1 MKKIINVFIVLTILM
16 TNSLSLLATEN
27 NGIESEYNVMED
39 NSTIENSEFV
49 EEEANDTSL
58 DLVGGDEGESDDS
71 IDFEAPEI
79 EDVLVEPFEVVVD
92 GDVKLNIPEYNPIDK
107 WAIFEHYD
115 MNVEVNFGIE
125 NVEKKVTIKL
135 AEGMRYVSYPVPQ
148 SMTRTDIQTPAQGV
162 LNEMIQAIEVPT
174 YTLWEQWNGELT
186 YIFNSDTI
194 GVVIP
199 LKVTV
204 DEFIFHTSQTLT
216 EAIQVEAS
224 KNDVNIGV
232 AKMNINTLGNLVTR
246 FFSGNRLNGISVLA
260 GENVTFRA
268 MRRLVIGDNGRGIR
282 YDEHPKH
289 YSKKMTFR
297 IYYPLGTSYVSSNYE
312 MNKTIHDD
320 TLGYVEF
327 EFTNPIWS
335 PIIDVTVSTTGVSPG
350 TYLATNPSYNKSTM
364 IDGTEVMT
372 TLYPMTLGIVVRAEL
387 ENKLDFAVLGD
398 VEYFPYASDYESN
411 GPVLRIFNN
420 SPSIKTDQWIEIEV
434 PNEYLATQIVF
445 PYDRNSN
452 DTADLKIWYETSDDI
467 GEWKE
472 VTSLSQVSLSAIS
485 ARISMQSLALPDG
498 ITLTKIKA
506 YIGNVGAYF
515 ESTPNSSTRSV
526 TATTPKIVGKL
537 KDGMTEAVFKGATY
551 AAPLVG
557 TEYAG
562 TRVES
567 NNAKVIRTNTPTT
580 SILQQMNNVSVVAGD
595 TQKAMLN
602 LSSTYQYGGL
612 TAMVNPEIYLR
623 VPVGISYSNPQ
634 VISATGGTATISEP
648 YITTTGEQIVKI
660 TTNNVKV
667 GTAFGGNLDL
677 RPRIE
682 FDVVADL
689 QTSGG
694 TYQWS
699 DYLLLKDDVSS
710 FSNYFMHPNPQA
722 DIYDIDNDGDLTEMT
737 VSPRFGTTLTVY
749 PVETLTIDTYITPQ
763 GENRHPNYDGTDATS
778 VGFTPG
784 ATANYTVDI
793 FNNNV
798 EPLTGF
804 EAYIPVPKIGNNF
817 GTNFQT
823 GPFKWNMKLAS
834 IPTIKVVDE
843 NDVDITVSR
852 GENYQITY
860 STNATM
866 EANYN
871 SATYSAIYNANA
883 TMIKIENTTS
893 IPRGERA
900 YLEFE
905 YAIDET
911 NSTVEANPERL
922 DSINDFRPYYSF
934 SAGGNIGAARGTMV
948 GAKLVLGQISGKIFK
963 DDNYNGIYD
972 FGESLLGAR
981 QVDLYLKNASNVYE
995 YVNTTTT
1002 DTNGT
1007 YDFTGI
1013 GNGLYKVD
1021 FTGSLGVNERFTQIN
1036 IGSDETIDSDVEFI
1050 GVNEGAVIDVSPAAI
1065 SSKTISAGI
1074 VTYEIP
1080 TIAITNG
1087 ATITTQAVNAQYPNI
1102 SKGLTTA
1109 ITPTYFEQIKA
1120 TTNTISWT
1128 SSDTGIVTV
1137 DTSGYI
1143 YGQAAGTATVTA
1155 TITDTYGVTVTANIA
1170 VTVMGN
1176 SVPVIT
1182 APATLQV
1189 EYGSTYNPLVD
1200 GGVTISDAEDG
1211 PITLTNAMVV
1221 SSVPLDGSN
1230 RAMTVGT
1237 YDVMYTYTDTDSNTA
1252 TTTVE
1257 VTVAD
1262 TQNPS
1267 LTIGTSSII
1276 VEAGTGILPTDWHSA
1291 FNLSAT
1297 DSVDGVLLA
1306 TNINVAVP
1314 GTLTSNMDVGTH
1326 TFNITATDSNG
1337 NTTTGTATV
1346 VVQDTVGPVITING
1360 PTSKTVESGAVPLP
1374 TDWIAEFNITASDDV
1389 DGAITILSSNV
1400 QVPASLVSNTSVGQH
1415 TMVVGVGLT
1424 DGAGNSA
1431 TIVTVVY
1438 EIEDTEGPE
1447 ITITVPGNK
1456 ITVEAGA
1463 VPLPI
1468 DWVAEFGIIAS
1479 DITDGPINVLASN
1492 VQVPVTLT
1500 SNMAVGLHEFT
1511 IIVVD
1516 DEGNQA
1522 TATTYYEIL
1531 DTTPPAISITEPNS
1545 KTVEAGNVALPTDW
1559 LLEFGVSATDI
1570 VDGPMALTAVNT
1582 VVTIPAELMSNIVV
1596 GTHIIDISVTDTN
1609 GNTGTK
1615 LVTYII
1621 EDTTKPII
1629 NITTATITAESG
1641 DTLPTDWVAAFGIT
1655 ASDIVDGPITITEVE
1670 HLEIPVLL
1678 TEITV
1683 GNHTFIITV
1692 TDANG
1697 NSEIAY
1703 ATYVIQDTG
1712 SPIITFGENP
1722 IVVEAG
1728 TEVLPTSWTEWL
1740 TKFGIVVV
1748 DTTDGTIALT
1758 ENDISIPVTL
1768 TSNTSVGVH
1777 TFTITVE
1784 DSSQNQA
1791 SATAIYEI
1799 KDTTAP
1805 TVIIANP
1812 TVTIEAGTTLP
1823 IDWVSTFGITAND
1836 IVDGEIN
1843 LTEANVQVPGTLT
1856 SDIVVGSHDFVIN
1869 VTDAKNNTTT
1879 EQATLIIEDTTAPVI
1894 TIANP
1899 TLVIEAG
1906 VDLLP
1911 IDWIA
1916 AFGITANDVVDG
1928 LIQVLETDVAVPSTL
1943 TSNIAVGMHTFTIT
1957 VTDANNNTSN
1967 MTATAILQDQNAPQF
1982 VVVETAIVVELG
1994 STQPTSW
2001 TDVFGVTAV
2010 DMVDGDVTTNIIYDV
2025 DPSTIDMTIEGIYVI
2040 AASVTDTTG
2049 LLANYVFIY
2058 EVEDTVAPTITVANS
2073 AIYVGIDD
2081 VKTNQELITL
2091 AVVGANDASGT
2102 EVITLDQS
2110 QVDYSVDGTY
2120 AVTVTAVDIYGNQ
2133 AAATFIVEVV
2143 TLIKAN
2149 NFMVNLNEIE
2159 TANFV
2164 SLAGA
2169 VGWEADTDSAI
2180 LTEST
2185 VTLVSSKPTT
2195 VGTYQATFETAEG
2208 VSKTVEVLVTT
2219 VSLPTPLPD
2228 TIVEHIEAND
2238 FTIDLENVTTAN
2250 FVQLANAVGYEITA
2264 DAVGNISFVIIP
2276 VTLASS
2282 KPAIV
2287 GAHQATFVTANGAT
2301 ATVNVYVTAIAITPP
2316 PAGTTA
2322 ENIVASDF
2330 TIGLPNVETADFVE
2344 LANAQGFV
2352 VDENLNV
2359 IETGLPVTLISS
2371 KPITIGLHAAVF
2383 TTAGGATTAVNVYIT
2398 AESITSPPTG
2408 ITAENV
2414 VASDFTIGLPDVEIA
2429 DFVAL
2434 ANAQGFVIDEN
2445 LNVIETGLPVTLISS
2460 KPTTIGAHT
2469 ATFTTASG
2477 ATATVNVYVTA
2488 TSIIPPP
2495 IGTTTENIVA
2505 SDFAIGLPDV
2515 EKADFVVLANAQG
2528 FVVDEDLNV
2537 VETGLPVTLISEKP
2551 TTAGL
2556 HTAVFTIAGGVTTAV
2571 NVYVTA
2577 ESLVAPPAGTTAE
2590 IVIANDFAADL
2601 LTIETA
2607 DFVSLADAQGFI
2619 VDENL
2624 NVIEVGLPVT
2634 LISEKPTTVGT
2645 YPTTFATVG
2654 GTTTTVNILVTDV
2667 GAYIEITANDA
2678 TISLKDIQKASTDGV
2693 LESYII
2699 EQVSATAVLHT
2710 ATESIDLPIHVST
2723 TGIENIATA
2732 VGNHS
2737 IELIVTTVSGGQAL
2751 NSMQAFSQGTHTN
2764 ISEYNLTESKTVNI
2778 IITEEEL
2785 VDNGSNITGLTT
2797 TGEAI
2802 LITLLTGMALL
2813 LAAIIVLIFVRKS
2826 QQKNYQ

>member
-1 MKKIINVFIVLTILM
+1 MRKIINVFIVVIMLM
-16 TNSLSLLATEN
+16 TNSLSLFATEN
-27 NGIESEYNVMED
+27 NVSED
-39 NSTIENSEFV
+39 SSITENSEIV
-49 EEEANDTSL
+49 EEEVNDTSL
-58 DLVGGDEGESDDS
+58 DLVGGNEGEND

-79 EDVLVEPFEVVVD
+79 EGVLVEPFEAVAD
-92 GDVKLNIPEYNPIDK
+92 GDVKLSIPEYNPSDK

-115 MNVEVNFGIE
+115 MNVEVNFGTE

-148 SMTRTDIQTPAQGV
+148 SMTRTDIQTPAHGV

-186 YIFNSDTI
+186 YTFNSDAI
-194 GVVIP
+194 GIVIP
-199 LKVTV
+199 LKVAV
-204 DEFIFHTSQTLT
+204 DESIFHTSQTLT

-224 KNDVNIGV
+224 KNDANIGV
-232 AKMNINTLGNLVTR
+232 VKMDVDTLGNLVTR
-246 FFSGNRLNGISVLA
+246 FFSGNNLNNISVLA

-282 YDEHPKH
+282 YEEHPKH
-289 YSKKMTFR
+289 YSQKMTFR

-312 MNKTIHDD
+312 MNKTIHND

-327 EFTNPIWS
+327 EFTNPILS

-350 TYLATNPSYNKSTM
+350 THLATNPSYNKSVM
-364 IDGTEVMT
+364 IDGTEIMT
-372 TLYPMTLGIVVRAEL
+372 TLHPITLSIVVGTEL
-387 ENKLDFAVLGD
+387 ENKVNFAMLGD

-411 GPVLRIFNN
+411 GPIPRIVNN
-420 SPSIKTDQWIEIEV
+420 SSSIKTNQWIEIEV

-452 DTADLKIWYETSDDI
+452 NTADLKIWYEASDDI

-472 VTSLSQVSLSAIS
+472 VASLSQVSLSATS
-485 ARISMQSLALPDG
+485 ARVSTQSLALPDG

-506 YIGNVGAYF
+506 YIGNVGVYF
-515 ESTPNSSTRSV
+515 ESTSNSSPRGV
-526 TATTPKIVGKL
+526 TAATPKIVGKL

-551 AAPLVG
+551 AASPEGV
-557 TEYAG
+557 YVAG

-580 SILQQMNNVSVVAGD
+580 SILQQMDNVSVVAGG

-623 VPVGISYSNPQ
+623 VPEGISYSNPQ
-634 VISATGGTATISEP
+634 VISSIGGTATISEP
-648 YITTTGEQIVKI
+648 YMTVTGERIVKI

-667 GTAFGGNLDL
+667 GTAFGGSLDL

-689 QTSGG
+689 QTNGG

-699 DYLLLKDDVSS
+699 DYLFFKDDVSS

-722 DIYDIDNDGDLTEMT
+722 DIYDVDNDGDLTEMT
-737 VSPRFGTTLTVY
+737 VSPRFGTALTVY

-763 GENRHPNYDGTDATS
+763 GENRYPNYDGTDATS

-784 ATANYTVDI
+784 ATANYSVDI

-823 GPFKWNMKLAS
+823 EPFKWNMKFAS
-834 IPTIKVVDE
+834 IPTIKIVDE
-843 NDVDITVSR
+843 NDVDITASR
-852 GENYQITY
+852 GANYQITY

-866 EANYN
+866 ETNYN
-871 SATYSAIYNANA
+871 GATYSSSYNANA

-893 IPRGERA
+893 TPRGERA

-934 SAGGNIGAARGTMV
+934 SAGGNIGAARGTTV

-981 QVDLYLKNASNVYE
+981 QVDLYLKNTSNEYE
-995 YVNTTTT
+995 YVDTTTT
-1002 DTNGT
+1002 DINGT

-1021 FTGSLGVNERFTQIN
+1021 FTSALGVNERFTQTN
-1036 IGSDETIDSDVEFI
+1036 IGLDETIDSDVEFI
-1050 GVNEGAVIDVSPAAI
+1050 GANEGAVIDVSPAAI

-1074 VTYEIP
+1074 VTYEMP

-1087 ATITTQAVNAQYPNI
+1087 AAITTQAVNVQYPNI

-1120 TTNTISWT
+1120 TTNTISWV

-1155 TITDTYGVTVTANIA
+1155 TITDIYGVTVTANIA
-1170 VTVMGN
+1170 VTVTGN
-1176 SVPVIT
+1176 SIPVIT

-1200 GGVTISDAEDG
+1200 GGVTIVDAEDG

-1221 SSVPLDGSN
+1221 SGVPLDGSN

-1237 YDVMYTYTDTDSNTA
+1237 YDAVYTYTDADSNTA

-1262 TQNPS
+1262 TQNPT
-1267 LTIGTSSII
+1267 LTIGTSSIT
-1276 VEAGTGILPTDWHSA
+1276 VEAGTGILPTDWYSA

-1297 DSVDGVLLA
+1297 DPVDGVLPA
-1306 TNINVAVP
+1306 TSIHVVAP
-1314 GTLTSNMDVGTH
+1314 ETLISNMDVGTH
-1326 TFNITATDSNG
+1326 TFNITATDGNE
-1337 NTTTGTATV
+1337 NTTTGTTTV
-1346 VVQDTVGPVITING
+1346 VVQDTVGPVITINS
-1360 PTSKTVESGAVPLP
+1360 PTSKTVESGTEPLP
-1374 TDWIAEFNITASDDV
+1374 TDWIAEFDITAFDDV
-1389 DGAITILSSNV
+1389 DGSITVLTSNV
-1400 QVPASLVSNTSVGQH
+1400 QVPASLASNTSVGQH
-1415 TMVVGVGLT
+1415 TIVVGVGLT
-1424 DGAGNSA
+1424 DGTGNSA
-1431 TIVTVVY
+1431 TTVTVVY

-1447 ITITVPGNK
+1447 IAIAAPNNK

-1463 VPLPI
+1463 VPLPA
-1468 DWVAEFGIIAS
+1468 DWVVEFGITAS
-1479 DITDGPINVLASN
+1479 DVTDGPINVLESN
-1492 VQVPVTLT
+1492 VQVPLTLT
-1500 SNMAVGLHEFT
+1500 SNTAVGLHEFT
-1511 IIVVD
+1511 ITVVD
-1516 DEGNQA
+1516 DESNQA

-1531 DTTPPAISITEPNS
+1531 DTTPPAISMTEPNS
-1545 KTVEAGNVALPTDW
+1545 KTVEAGSVALPTDW

-1570 VDGPMALTAVNT
+1570 VDGAMPLTAVNT
-1582 VVTIPAELMSNIVV
+1582 VVTVPAELTSNIGV
-1596 GTHIIDISVTDTN
+1596 GTHIIDIAVTDAN
-1609 GNTGTK
+1609 GNTATAS
-1615 LVTYII
+1615 VTYII

-1629 NITTATITAESG
+1629 NVATPTITAESG
-1641 DTLPTDWVAAFGIT
+1641 NPLPTDWVAAFGIT
-1655 ASDIVDGPITITEVE
+1655 ANDIVDGLITITEAE
-1670 HLEIPVLL
+1670 YLTIPVVL
-1678 TEITV
+1678 TETAVGSHVFVITV
-1683 GNHTFIITV
+1683 A
-1692 TDANG
+1692 DANG
-1697 NSEIAY
+1697 NRETAY

-1712 SPIITFGENP
+1712 SPIITFGANP

-1728 TEVLPTSWTEWL
+1728 TEVLPTSWTEWV
-1740 TKFGIVVV
+1740 TKFGVVVV
-1748 DTTDGTIALT
+1748 DTTDGTIALA
-1758 ENDISIPVTL
+1758 EDDILIPVTL

-1799 KDTTAP
+1799 KDTIAP

-1812 TVTIEAGTTLP
+1812 AVTIEAGTTLP
-1823 IDWVSTFGITAND
+1823 IDWVNTFGITASD
-1836 IVDGEIN
+1836 AVDGEIN

-1856 SDIVVGSHDFVIN
+1856 SDIAVGSHEFVIR
-1869 VTDAKNNTTT
+1869 VTDANNNTTT
-1879 EQATLIIEDTTAPVI
+1879 EQATLIIEDTTVPVI

-1911 IDWIA
+1911 IDWIT
-1916 AFGITANDVVDG
+1916 AFGITANDIVDG
-1928 LIQVLETDVAVPSTL
+1928 VIQVLETDVAVPSTL
-1943 TSNIAVGMHTFTIT
+1943 TSNIAVGVHTFAII
-1957 VTDANNNTSN
+1957 VTDANNNTSDAI
-1967 MTATAILQDQNAPQF
+1967 ATVVVQDQNAPQF

-2010 DMVDGDVTTNIIYDV
+2010 DMVDGDVTTNIIYDL
-2025 DPSTIDMTIEGIYVI
+2025 DPSTIDMTLEGTYVI
-2040 AASVTDTTG
+2040 TASVTDTTG
-2049 LLANYVFIY
+2049 LLANYVFTY

-2081 VKTNQELITL
+2081 VKTDQELITL
-2091 AVVGANDASGT
+2091 AIVGANDASGT
-2102 EVITLDQS
+2102 EVVTLDQS
-2110 QVDYSVDGTY
+2110 HVDYSVEGTY
-2120 AVTVTAVDIYGNQ
+2120 SVTITVVDIYGNQ
-2133 AAATFIVEVV
+2133 ATETFIVEVAP
-2143 TLIKAN
+2143 LIVAN
-2149 NFMVNLNEIE
+2149 NFMVSSNEME

-2164 SLAGA
+2164 ALAGA
-2169 VGWEADTDSAI
+2169 VGWEADTDPTA
-2180 LTEST
+2180 LTASV

-2195 VGTYQATFETAEG
+2195 IGAYQVTFETAEG

-2228 TIVEHIEAND
+2228 TVVEHIEAND
-2238 FTIDLENVTTAN
+2238 FTIDLANVTTAN

-2276 VTLASS
+2276 VILASS
-2282 KPAIV
+2282 KPAII
-2287 GAHQATFVTANGAT
+2287 GAHQATFTTAGGAT
-2301 ATVNVYVTAIAITPP
+2301 TTVNVYVTEISIAPP
-2316 PAGTTA
+2316 PVGTTA
-2322 ENIVASDF
+2322 EDIVASDF
-2330 TIGLPNVETADFVE
+2330 TIGLADVESADFVS
-2344 LANAQGFV
+2344 LSNAQGFV

-2371 KPITIGLHAAVF
+2371 KPTTVGVHTATFA
-2383 TTAGGATTAVNVYIT
+2383 TAGGVATTVNVYVT
-2398 AESITSPPTG
+2398 ATAIIPPSIGT
-2408 ITAENV
+2408 IAENI
-2414 VASDFTIGLPDVEIA
+2414 VASDFAIGLPDVESA

-2434 ANAQGFVIDEN
+2434 ANAQGFVVDEN
-2445 LNVIETGLPVTLISS
+2445 LNVIETGLPVTLISE
-2460 KPTTIGAHT
+2460 KPTTVGLHT
-2469 ATFTTASG
+2469 AVFATAGGTTTA
-2477 ATATVNVYVTA
+2477 VNVYVTKESLIA
-2488 TSIIPPP
+2488 PPVGKTAE
-2495 IGTTTENIVA
+2495 ILIAN
-2505 SDFAIGLPDV
+2505 DFTVDLLAI
-2515 EKADFVVLANAQG
+2515 ETADFVSLADVRG
-2528 FVVDEDLNV
+2528 FVVDENLNV

-2551 TTAGL
+2551 TT
-2556 HTAVFTIAGGVTTAV
+2556 
-2571 NVYVTA
+2571 
-2577 ESLVAPPAGTTAE
+2577 
-2590 IVIANDFAADL
+2590 
-2601 LTIETA
+2601 
-2607 DFVSLADAQGFI
+2607 
-2619 VDENL
+2619 
-2624 NVIEVGLPVT
+2624 
-2634 LISEKPTTVGT
+2634 VGT
-2645 YPTTFATVG
+2645 YSTTFATIG

-2678 TISLKDIQKASTDGV
+2678 TISLKEIQRASTDGV

-2710 ATESIDLPIHVST
+2710 ATESIDLPIHVSA
-2723 TGIENIATA
+2723 TGIENIATT
-2732 VGNHS
+2732 VGDHS

-2751 NSMQAFSQGTHTN
+2751 NSMQAFSQGSRDN

-2778 IITEEEL
+2778 TITEEEF
-2785 VDNGSNITGLTT
+2785 VDNGRNNTTGLPT

-2813 LAAIIVLIFVRKS
+2813 LSAIIALIFVRKS